1 MVVPTHACGMSLKGS
16 LCLLLALWAGTHG
29 AAQQSPSAS
38 AAAPS
43 SERSTVPTQLQS
55 FVPVTDAML
64 MNPNPENW
72 LSFRNGPRLWGYS
85 PLRDIH
91 AGNVGQLR
99 LVWSRA
105 MQEGPQEVEPIVY
118 DGVMYLA
125 NAEDIVQAVDATTGD
140 LLWEYRRKLPAEIAR
155 ITGTMF
161 RYRNVSIWQD
171 KIYLATNDAYLV
183 ALDAKTGK
191 VVWETKRAEYKDKIA
206 QTAGP
211 IIVNGKAILGTRCD
225 PSSPLSGGCFV
236 TAYDARHGEELW
248 RVNTAA
254 KPGEPGGDTW
264 GNLTGDERRHASAW
278 MVPSY
283 EPDLNLVY
291 WGTGVTALRPET
303 LQGVPNADLLYTNS
317 TLAVNPD
324 TGKMA
329 WYYQHLPRDYRD
341 LDHPFE
347 RMIVDT
353 TVAPNPDE
361 VPWIN
366 PTLKPGERRK
376 VVTGVFG
383 KTGIVWSIDAK
394 TGEFLW
400 ARPTTFQNVMKSV
413 DAKTGKPIVSDLS
426 DPKEVPP
433 NPSCPHLYGGKNQPS
448 GAFSPDTGAMYFPL
462 NNACSAGIGTWG
474 GANAGQKPA
483 QPAPSLRLADGFA
496 VTGRMVLPPGSDPA
510 KSPVGRLEAISASTG
525 KTLWKYEQR
534 APIYGSLLTTGG
546 NLVFSGDMIRRF
558 RAFNAQNGQV
568 LWETILNGPVT
579 ARPMT
584 YRVRGRQYL
593 VIGAGGH
600 TQGSGFL
607 ALTPE
612 LTTTRGSNT
621 LFVFALPEGAK

>member
-1 MVVPTHACGMSLKGS
+1 MVMRVSSVLVSATLLIALGS
-16 LCLLLALWAGTHG
+16 RGSAQRAQPG
-29 AAQQSPSAS
+29 APPDPAS
-38 AAAPS
+38 ATDAP
-43 SERSTVPTQLQS
+43 VPEKLRS
-55 FVPVTDAML
+55 FVPVTDDML
-64 MNPNPENW
+64 MKPKPENW

-85 PLRDIH
+85 PLNQIN

-105 MQEGPQEVEPIVY
+105 MQDGPQEVEPIVY
-118 DGVMYLA
+118 DGIMYLTH
-125 NAEDIVQAVDATTGD
+125 AEDIVQAVDATNGD
-140 LLWEYRRKLPAEIAR
+140 MLWEYRRRLPPDVAR

-161 RYRNVSIWQD
+161 RYRNVALWQD

-183 ALDAKTGK
+183 ALDAKTGR
-191 VVWETKRAEYKDKIA
+191 VVWETKRGEFKDKVS

-211 IIVNGKAILGTRCD
+211 IIVKGKAIIGTRCD
-225 PSSPLSGGCFV
+225 PSSPLPGGCFV

-264 GNLTGDERRHASAW
+264 GKLTGDERRHASAW

-283 EPDLNLVY
+283 DADLNLVY
-291 WGTGVTALRPET
+291 WGTGVTALRPDT

-324 TGKMA
+324 TGKMS

-353 TVAPNPDE
+353 IVAPSADE

-366 PTLKPGERRK
+366 PRLKSGEKRK

-400 ARPTTFQNVMKSV
+400 ARPSTFQNVMKGI
-413 DAKTGKPIVSDLS
+413 DPNTGKPIVSDLS

-462 NNACSAGIGTWG
+462 NNACSGGIGTWG
-474 GANAGQKPA
+474 GDRTQTPP
-483 QPAPSLRLADGFA
+483 QPVQSLRLADGMA

-510 KSPVGRLEAISASTG
+510 RSPVGRLEAISVSTG

-534 APIYGSLLTTGG
+534 PPIYGSLLTTGG
-546 NLVFSGDMIRRF
+546 NLVFSGDIVRRF
-558 RAFNAQNGQV
+558 RAFNAQTGSIV
-568 LWETILNGPVT
+568 WETILNGPVT

-584 YRVRGRQYL
+584 YSVGGRQYL
-593 VIGAGGH
+593 AIGAGGS
-600 TQGSGFL
+600 TQGTAFL

-621 LFVFALPEGAK
+621 LFVFALPEQGR

>member
-1 MVVPTHACGMSLKGS
+1 M
-16 LCLLLALWAGTHG
+16 
-29 AAQQSPSAS
+29 
-38 AAAPS
+38 
-43 SERSTVPTQLQS
+43 
-55 FVPVTDAML
+55 TDDML
-64 MNPNPENW
+64 MKPKPENW

-85 PLRDIH
+85 SLDRIN
-91 AGNVGQLR
+91 AGNVSQLR

-118 DGVMYLA
+118 DGIMYLT
-125 NAEDIVQAVDATTGD
+125 NAEDIVQALDATTGD
-140 LLWEYRRKLPAEIAR
+140 MLWEYRRRLPADIGR

-161 RYRNVSIWQD
+161 RYRNVALWQD

-191 VVWETKRAEYKDKIA
+191 VVWETKRGEYKDKVS

-211 IIVNGKAILGTRCD
+211 IIVKGKAIIGTRCD
-225 PSSPLSGGCFV
+225 PSSPLPGGCFV

-283 EPDLNLVY
+283 DADLNLVY
-291 WGTGVTALRPET
+291 WGTGVTALKPET
-303 LQGVPNADLLYTNS
+303 LQGAPNADLLFTNS

-324 TGKMA
+324 TGKMT

-347 RMIVDT
+347 RMIVET
-353 TVAPNPDE
+353 TVAPSPDD

-366 PTLKPGERRK
+366 PRLKSGDKRK

-413 DAKTGKPIVSDLS
+413 DPKTGKPIVSDLS
-426 DPKEVPP
+426 DPKETPP

-448 GAFSPDTGAMYFPL
+448 GAFSPDTGAMYFAL

-474 GANAGQKPA
+474 GGSQTQSA
-483 QPAPSLRLADGFA
+483 QPAQAVRLADGMA

-510 KSPVGRLEAISASTG
+510 TAPVGRLEAISASTG
-525 KTLWKYEQR
+525 KTVWKYEQR

-546 NLVFSGDMIRRF
+546 NVLFSGDMVRRF
-558 RAFNAQNGQV
+558 RAFNAQTGAI

-584 YRVRGRQYL
+584 YSVGGRQYL
-593 VIGAGGH
+593 AIGAGGH
-600 TQGSGFL
+600 TQGSAFL
-607 ALTPE
+607 ALAPE
-612 LTTTRGSNT
+612 LSTTRGSNT
-621 LFVFALPEGAK
+621 MFVFALPQ